1 MTRRLALR
9 SCALFLLLGSSGCGA
24 SIGYPLRPETI
35 RTGRTQPLRLAIAT
49 LEDARPEVERDWTER
64 LRLVGD
70 IEASGYTDDLKFR
83 GGDVAEGISDLLV
96 RHLTYA
102 NCFREVGRVPDIYS
116 DQPVEY
122 LKRDIKK
129 LAGTYDAV
137 LIGKVTH
144 FYGFDGYNA
153 DGDRRIVEAKVHLS
167 DLKIIRTRDLKMI
180 WRGEA
185 VANVG
190 PELES
195 TRKGNQYRI
204 ANDTLR
210 DAINQLVVKLS
221 KSRLS
226 AR

>member
-1 MTRRLALR
+1 MTRRTALR
-9 SCALFLLLGSSGCGA
+9 SSAILLLLASGCGA
-24 SIGYPLRPETI
+24 TVGYPLRPETI
-35 RTGRTQPLRLAIAT
+35 RTGRMQPLRLAIAT
-49 LEDARPEVERDWTER
+49 LEDARPEVEQDWGER
-64 LRLVGD
+64 LRLVGED
-70 IEASGYTDDLKFR
+70 EARGYTDDYNFR
-83 GGDVAEGISDLLV
+83 GGPIAEEISDLLV
-96 RHLTYA
+96 RHLTFA
-102 NCFREVGRVPDIYS
+102 NCFREVARVPEIYS

-129 LAGTYDAV
+129 LSGTYDAV

-153 DGDRRIVEAKVHLS
+153 EGDRRIVESKVQLA
-167 DLKIIRTRDLKMI
+167 DLKIIRTRDLKLI
-180 WRGEA
+180 WAGEA

-210 DAINQLVVKLS
+210 EALNQLVQKLG
-221 KSRLS
+221 KTRLS